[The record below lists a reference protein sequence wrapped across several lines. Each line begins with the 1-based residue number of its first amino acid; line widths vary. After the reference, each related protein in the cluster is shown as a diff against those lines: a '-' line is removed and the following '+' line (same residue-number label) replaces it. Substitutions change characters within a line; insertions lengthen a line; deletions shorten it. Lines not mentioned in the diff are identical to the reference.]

1 MCVGCI
7 DRNLTGFFF
16 YPINCLYDNIIII
29 NLYYKLICS
38 KQVSI
43 IQNRQHYLNILRYQM
58 SLNKKQDITDLF
70 RVVFARV
77 VSLYL

>member
-16 YPINCLYDNIIII
+16 YPINCLYD
-29 NLYYKLICS
+29 KLICS

-58 SLNKKQDITDLF
+58 SLDKKQDITDLF